1 MALLSPKNVRF
12 ELRDPDLIKPW
23 DQPSPKAASYG
34 PSKLHYQICCRSFGL
49 FAMSQE
55 LGGGVLYLA
64 QFSLPTIEFVVWSFR
79 IVIQDILLDQ
89 FFVVP

>member
-1 MALLSPKNVRF
+1 MAHPNYTTKFAAGLLVFLQCHKNNYCV
-12 ELRDPDLIKPW
+12 
-23 DQPSPKAASYG
+23 QMA
-34 PSKLHYQICCRSFGL
+34 QT
-49 FAMSQE
+49 